1 MKKTAIRCTA
11 ILSALSLMALTQ
23 PSGNSQTSDSNQLD
37 VANESKF
44 QRYTIAKPTEIRST
58 TNLFENNLIEIDEI
72 AQVKNFD
79 KNSSIFNQQIGVISD
94 EEFFL
99 LCQLVAAEAENQPF
113 DGKKAVCG
121 VVLNRVEYG
130 WPFEDTIKEVIFQ
143 ENQFSCI
150 NDGRFFEAD
159 SYISDEDIEAVNA
172 ELTERFYPEYLYFT
186 SGHYGNYGTPAEQI
200 GDHYFCTE

>member
-23 PSGNSQTSDSNQLD
+23 PSGNSQASDSNQLD

-58 TNLFENNLIEIDEI
+58 TNLFEVNLIENGQI

-79 KNSSIFNQQIGVISD
+79 KNSSILHQQIGVISD
-94 EEFFL
+94 KEFFL

-130 WPFEDTIKEVIFQ
+130 WPFEDTIEGVIFQ

-150 NDGRFFEAD
+150 SDGRFYKAD
-159 SYISDEDIEAVNA
+159 AYISEEDMDAVLA
-172 ELTERFYPEYLYFT
+172 ELTERSDTEIIFFRTERY
-186 SGHYGNYGTPAEQI
+186 SDYGTPAYQI
-200 GDHYFCTE
+200 GDHYFSTK

>member
-1 MKKTAIRCTA
+1 MKKTAIRCTV

-23 PSGNSQTSDSNQLD
+23 PSGNSQASDSNQLD

-44 QRYTIAKPTEIRST
+44 QEKTIAKPTEVRST
-58 TNLFENNLIEIDEI
+58 TSLFDNNLIEIGEN
-72 AQVKNFD
+72 AQVKIFD

-94 EEFFL
+94 EDFFL

-159 SYISDEDIEAVNA
+159 SYISEEDIEAVNA
-172 ELTERFYPEYLYFT
+172 ELAERFYSEYLYFT
-186 SGHYGNYGTPAEQI
+186 AGHYGNYGTPAEQI
-200 GDHYFCTE
+200 GDHYFCAE